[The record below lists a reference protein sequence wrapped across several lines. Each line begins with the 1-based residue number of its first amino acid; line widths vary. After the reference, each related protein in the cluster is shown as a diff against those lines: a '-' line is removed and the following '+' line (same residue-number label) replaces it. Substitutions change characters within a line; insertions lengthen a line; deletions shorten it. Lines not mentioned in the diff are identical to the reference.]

1 MAKKYYITTAIAYTS
16 GKPHIGNT
24 YEIVLTDALARFK
37 RMQGYDVF
45 FQTGTD
51 EHGMKIEEK
60 AKAKG
65 IQPQEYVDA
74 VAGEIKKIW
83 DLMNISYDNFI
94 RTTDEYHKNQVQKIF
109 TKLYK
114 QGNIYKGSYTD
125 WYCTP
130 CESFWTDKQL
140 KDGKC
145 PDCGREVKKAKEET
159 YFFNMK
165 KYADKLIKYFDEH
178 PDFIV
183 PHSRKKEMLNNFIIP
198 GLQDLCVSR
207 SSFKWG
213 IPVDFDKKH
222 VVYVWLDA
230 LVNYITGIGYDADG
244 HSKETYKKYWP
255 CDLHVIGKDI
265 VRFHSIYWPIF
276 LMALNIP
283 LPKQI
288 FGHPWLLQDGDKMS
302 KSKNNVLY
310 ADDLVGIFGVDEI
323 RYYLLSSM
331 PQDDDGLISYD
342 LIIEKI
348 NSDLANVYGNLVSRV
363 QAMINK
369 YFDGILYKTSEE
381 LNEDKDFIQS
391 ITEAREVV
399 EKNISDLKIS
409 DALDVIMGIFRKA
422 NKYIDVTT
430 PWVLAKSNPERL
442 KTVLYNLTEAII
454 IGTTLMSAFMPTK
467 AKEVLDVFNIKA
479 IEYKDLNKFG
489 LLKNK
494 HKITQNNN
502 IIFKRLDSEE
512 IKAKISSQNQ
522 ADENVVTINKI
533 SIEDF
538 AKVELKV
545 GEILEAE
552 KVQKSEKLL
561 KFSVDVGEKEPR
573 CIVSG
578 IAKYYNPQNLIGKK
592 VCVVSNLK
600 PAKLCGIESCGMLLC
615 ASTSDKIVL
624 ISPHADVPAGSIIS

>member
-60 AKAKG
+60 AKEKG
-65 IQPQEYVDA
+65 IKPQEYVNN
-74 VAGEIKKIW
+74 VAGEIKRIW

-94 RTTDEYHKNQVQKIF
+94 RTTDENHKNQVQKIF
-109 TKLYK
+109 TKLYE
-114 QGNIYKGSYTD
+114 QGDIYKGSYTD

-145 PDCGREVKKAKEET
+145 PDCGRDVKKQKEET

-178 PDFIV
+178 PDFII

-213 IPVDFDKKH
+213 IPVEFDKKH
-222 VVYVWLDA
+222 VIYVWLDA
-230 LVNYITGIGYDADG
+230 LVNYITGIGYDVDG

-310 ADDLVGIFGVDEI
+310 ADDLARIFGVDEI
-323 RYYLLSSM
+323 RYYILSSM

-369 YFDGILYKTSEE
+369 YFDGVIYKTSEE
-381 LNEDKDFIQS
+381 LPEDKDFIRS
-391 ITEAREVV
+391 VVESREVI

-430 PWVLAKSNPERL
+430 PWVLAKSNQERL

-454 IGTTLMSAFMPTK
+454 IGTTLISPYMPIK
-467 AKEVLDVFNIKA
+467 SQEVLDVFNIEVRA
-479 IEYKDLNKFG
+479 YKDLNKFG

-502 IIFKRLDSEE
+502 IIFKRIDPEE
-512 IKAKISSQNQ
+512 IKTKINTQNQ
-522 ADENVVTINKI
+522 SSENAVTTNKI
-533 SIEDF
+533 TIEDF

-561 KFSVDVGEKEPR
+561 KFSVDVGEKDPR

-578 IAKYYNPQNLIGKK
+578 IAKHYNPQDLIGKK
-592 VCVVSNLK
+592 VCVVTNLK
-600 PAKLCGIESCGMLLC
+600 LAKLCGIESCGMLLC
-615 ASTSDKIVL
+615 ASTKDKIVL
-624 ISPHADVPAGSIIS
+624 ISPHTDVPVGSTIS

>member
-60 AKAKG
+60 AKEKG
-65 IQPQEYVDA
+65 IKPQEYVNN
-74 VAGEIKKIW
+74 VAGEIKRIW

-94 RTTDEYHKNQVQKIF
+94 RTTDENHKNQVQKIF
-109 TKLYK
+109 TKLYE
-114 QGNIYKGSYTD
+114 QGDIYKGSYTD

-145 PDCGREVKKAKEET
+145 PDCGRDVKKQKEET

-178 PDFIV
+178 PDFII

-213 IPVDFDKKH
+213 IPVEFDKKH
-222 VVYVWLDA
+222 VIYVWLDA
-230 LVNYITGIGYDADG
+230 LVNYITGIGYDVDG

-310 ADDLVGIFGVDEI
+310 ADDLARIFGVDEI
-323 RYYLLSSM
+323 RYYILSSM

-369 YFDGILYKTSEE
+369 YFDGVIYKTSEE
-381 LNEDKDFIQS
+381 LPEDKDFIRS
-391 ITEAREVV
+391 VVESREVI

-430 PWVLAKSNPERL
+430 PWVLAKSNQERL

-454 IGTTLMSAFMPTK
+454 IGTTLISPYMPIK
-467 AKEVLDVFNIKA
+467 SQEVLDVFNVEVRA
-479 IEYKDLNKFG
+479 YKDLNKFG

-502 IIFKRLDSEE
+502 IIFKRIDPEE
-512 IKAKISSQNQ
+512 IKTKINTQNQ
-522 ADENVVTINKI
+522 SSENAVITNKI
-533 SIEDF
+533 TIEDF

-561 KFSVDVGEKEPR
+561 KFSVDVGEKDPR

-578 IAKYYNPQNLIGKK
+578 IAKHYNPQDLIGKK
-592 VCVVSNLK
+592 VCVVTNLK
-600 PAKLCGIESCGMLLC
+600 SAKLCGIESCGMLLC
-615 ASTSDKIVL
+615 ASTKDKIVL
-624 ISPHADVPAGSIIS
+624 ISPHTDVPVGSTIS

>member
-60 AKAKG
+60 AKEKG
-65 IQPQEYVDA
+65 IKPQEYVNN
-74 VAGEIKKIW
+74 VAGEIKRIW

-94 RTTDEYHKNQVQKIF
+94 RTTDENHKNQVQKIF
-109 TKLYK
+109 TKLYE
-114 QGNIYKGSYTD
+114 QGDIYKGSYTD

-145 PDCGREVKKAKEET
+145 PDCGRDVKKQKEET

-178 PDFIV
+178 PDFII

-213 IPVDFDKKH
+213 IPVEFDKKH
-222 VVYVWLDA
+222 VIYVWLDA
-230 LVNYITGIGYDADG
+230 LVNYITGIGYEVDG

-310 ADDLVGIFGVDEI
+310 ADDLARIFGVDEI
-323 RYYLLSSM
+323 RYYILSSM

-369 YFDGILYKTSEE
+369 YFDGVIYKTSEE
-381 LNEDKDFIQS
+381 LPEDKDFIRS
-391 ITEAREVV
+391 VVESREVI

-430 PWVLAKSNPERL
+430 PWVLAKSNQERL

-454 IGTTLMSAFMPTK
+454 IGTTLISPYMPIK
-467 AKEVLDVFNIKA
+467 SQEVLDVFNVEVRA
-479 IEYKDLNKFG
+479 YKDLNKFG

-502 IIFKRLDSEE
+502 IIFKRIDPEE
-512 IKAKISSQNQ
+512 IKTKINTQNQ
-522 ADENVVTINKI
+522 SSENAVITNKI
-533 SIEDF
+533 TIEDF

-561 KFSVDVGEKEPR
+561 KFSVDVGEKDPR

-578 IAKYYNPQNLIGKK
+578 IAKHYNPQDLIGKK
-592 VCVVSNLK
+592 VCVVTNLK

-615 ASTSDKIVL
+615 ASTKDKIVL
-624 ISPHADVPAGSIIS
+624 ISPHTDVPVGSTIS

>member
-60 AKAKG
+60 AKEKG
-65 IQPQEYVDA
+65 IKPQEYVNN
-74 VAGEIKKIW
+74 VAGEIKRIW

-94 RTTDEYHKNQVQKIF
+94 RTTDENHKNQVQKIF
-109 TKLYK
+109 TKLYE
-114 QGNIYKGSYTD
+114 QGDIYKGSYTD

-145 PDCGREVKKAKEET
+145 PDCGRDVKKQKEET

-178 PDFIV
+178 PDFII

-213 IPVDFDKKH
+213 IPVEFDKKH
-222 VVYVWLDA
+222 VIYVWLDA
-230 LVNYITGIGYDADG
+230 LVNYITGIGYEVDG

-310 ADDLVGIFGVDEI
+310 ADDLARIFGVDEI
-323 RYYLLSSM
+323 RYYILSSM

-369 YFDGILYKTSEE
+369 YFDGVIYKTSEE
-381 LNEDKDFIQS
+381 FPEDKEFIRS
-391 ITEAREVV
+391 VVESREVI

-409 DALDVIMGIFRKA
+409 NALDVIMGIFRKA

-430 PWVLAKSNPERL
+430 PWVLAKSNQERL

-454 IGTTLMSAFMPTK
+454 IGTTLISPYMPIK
-467 AKEVLDVFNIKA
+467 SQEVLDVFNVEVRA
-479 IEYKDLNKFG
+479 YKDLNKFG

-502 IIFKRLDSEE
+502 IIFKRIDPEE
-512 IKAKISSQNQ
+512 IKTKINIQNKLF
-522 ADENVVTINKI
+522 ENAVITNKI
-533 SIEDF
+533 TIEDF

-561 KFSVDVGEKEPR
+561 KFSVDVGEKDPR

-578 IAKYYNPQNLIGKK
+578 IAKHYNPQDLIGKK
-592 VCVVSNLK
+592 VCVVTNLK

-615 ASTSDKIVL
+615 ASTKDKIVL
-624 ISPHADVPAGSIIS
+624 ISPYTDVPVGSTIS

>member
-60 AKAKG
+60 AKEKG
-65 IQPQEYVDA
+65 IKPQEYVNN
-74 VAGEIKKIW
+74 VAGEIKRIW

-94 RTTDEYHKNQVQKIF
+94 RTTDENHKNQVQKIF
-109 TKLYK
+109 TKLYE
-114 QGNIYKGSYTD
+114 QGDIYKGSYTD

-145 PDCGREVKKAKEET
+145 PDCGRDVKKQKEET

-178 PDFIV
+178 PDFII

-213 IPVDFDKKH
+213 IPVEFDKKH
-222 VVYVWLDA
+222 VIYVWLDA
-230 LVNYITGIGYDADG
+230 LVNYITGIGYDVDG
-244 HSKETYKKYWP
+244 QSKETYKKYWP

-310 ADDLVGIFGVDEI
+310 ADDLARIFGVDEI
-323 RYYLLSSM
+323 RYYILSSM

-369 YFDGILYKTSEE
+369 YFDGVIYKTSEE
-381 LNEDKDFIQS
+381 LPEDKDFIRS
-391 ITEAREVV
+391 VVESREVI

-430 PWVLAKSNPERL
+430 PWVLAKSNQERL

-454 IGTTLMSAFMPTK
+454 IGTTLISPYMPIK
-467 AKEVLDVFNIKA
+467 SQEVLDVFNVKVRA
-479 IEYKDLNKFG
+479 YKDLNKFG

-502 IIFKRLDSEE
+502 IIFKRIDPEE
-512 IKAKISSQNQ
+512 IKTKINTQNQ
-522 ADENVVTINKI
+522 SAENVVTTNKI
-533 SIEDF
+533 TIEDF

-561 KFSVDVGEKEPR
+561 KFSVDVGEKDPR

-578 IAKYYNPQNLIGKK
+578 IAKHYNPQDLIGKK
-592 VCVVSNLK
+592 VCVVTNLK
-600 PAKLCGIESCGMLLC
+600 SAKLCGIESCGMLLC
-615 ASTSDKIVL
+615 ASTKDKIVL
-624 ISPHADVPAGSIIS
+624 ISPHIDVPVGSTIS

>member
-60 AKAKG
+60 AKEKG
-65 IQPQEYVDA
+65 IKPQEYVNN
-74 VAGEIKKIW
+74 VAGEIKRIW

-94 RTTDEYHKNQVQKIF
+94 RTTDENHKNQVQKIF
-109 TKLYK
+109 TKLYE
-114 QGNIYKGSYTD
+114 QGDIYKGSYTD

-145 PDCGREVKKAKEET
+145 PDCGRDVKKQKEET

-178 PDFIV
+178 PDFII

-213 IPVDFDKKH
+213 IPVEFDKKH
-222 VVYVWLDA
+222 VIYVWLDA
-230 LVNYITGIGYDADG
+230 LVNYITGVGYDVDG

-323 RYYLLSSM
+323 RYYILSSM

-369 YFDGILYKTSEE
+369 YFDGVIYKTSEE
-381 LNEDKDFIQS
+381 LPEDKDFIRS
-391 ITEAREVV
+391 VVESREVI

-430 PWVLAKSNPERL
+430 PWVLAKSNQERL
-442 KTVLYNLTEAII
+442 KTVLYNLTEVII
-454 IGTTLMSAFMPTK
+454 IGTTLISPYMPIK
-467 AKEVLDVFNIKA
+467 SQEVFDVFNVEVRA
-479 IEYKDLNKFG
+479 YKDLNKFG

-502 IIFKRLDSEE
+502 IIFKRIDPEE
-512 IKAKISSQNQ
+512 IKTKINTQNQ
-522 ADENVVTINKI
+522 SFENAIITNKI
-533 SIEDF
+533 TIEDF

-545 GEILEAE
+545 GKILEAE

-561 KFSVDVGEKEPR
+561 KFSVDVGEKDPR

-578 IAKYYNPQNLIGKK
+578 IAKHYNPQDLIGKK
-592 VCVVSNLK
+592 VCVVTNLK
-600 PAKLCGIESCGMLLC
+600 SAKLCGIESCGMLLC
-615 ASTSDKIVL
+615 ASAEDKIVL
-624 ISPHADVPAGSIIS
+624 ISPHTDVPVGSTIS

>member
-60 AKAKG
+60 AKEKG
-65 IQPQEYVDA
+65 IKPQEYVNN
-74 VAGEIKKIW
+74 VAGEIKRIW

-94 RTTDEYHKNQVQKIF
+94 RTTDENHKNQVQKIF
-109 TKLYK
+109 TKLYE
-114 QGNIYKGSYTD
+114 QGDIYKGSYTD

-145 PDCGREVKKAKEET
+145 PDCGRDVKKQKEET

-178 PDFIV
+178 PDFII

-213 IPVDFDKKH
+213 IPVEFDKKH
-222 VVYVWLDA
+222 VIYVWLDA
-230 LVNYITGIGYDADG
+230 LANYITGIGYDVDG

-310 ADDLVGIFGVDEI
+310 ADDLVRIFGVDGI
-323 RYYLLSSM
+323 RYYILSSM

-369 YFDGILYKTSEE
+369 YFDGVIYKTSEE
-381 LNEDKDFIQS
+381 LPEDKDFIRS
-391 ITEAREVV
+391 VVESREVI

-430 PWVLAKSNPERL
+430 PWVLAKSNQERL

-454 IGTTLMSAFMPTK
+454 IGTTLISPYMPIK
-467 AKEVLDVFNIKA
+467 SQEVLDVFNVKVRA
-479 IEYKDLNKFG
+479 YKDLNKFG

-502 IIFKRLDSEE
+502 IIFKRIDPEE
-512 IKAKISSQNQ
+512 IKTKINTQNQ
-522 ADENVVTINKI
+522 SSENVVTTNKI
-533 SIEDF
+533 TIEDF

-561 KFSVDVGEKEPR
+561 KFSVDVGEKDPR

-578 IAKYYNPQNLIGKK
+578 IAKHYNPQDLIGKK
-592 VCVVSNLK
+592 VCVVTNLK
-600 PAKLCGIESCGMLLC
+600 SAKLCGIESCGMLLC
-615 ASTSDKIVL
+615 ASTKDKIVL
-624 ISPHADVPAGSIIS
+624 ISPHIDVPVGSTIS

>member
-60 AKAKG
+60 AKEKG
-65 IQPQEYVDA
+65 IKPQEYVNN
-74 VAGEIKKIW
+74 VAGEIKRIW

-94 RTTDEYHKNQVQKIF
+94 RTTDENQKIF
-109 TKLYK
+109 TKLYE
-114 QGNIYKGSYTD
+114 QGDIYKGSYTD

-145 PDCGREVKKAKEET
+145 PDCGRDVKKQKEET

-178 PDFIV
+178 PDFII

-213 IPVDFDKKH
+213 IPVEFDKKH
-222 VVYVWLDA
+222 VIYVWLDA
-230 LVNYITGIGYDADG
+230 LVNYITGIGYDIDG

-310 ADDLVGIFGVDEI
+310 ADDLARIFGVDEI
-323 RYYLLSSM
+323 RYYILSSM

-369 YFDGILYKTSEE
+369 YFDGVIYKTSEE
-381 LNEDKDFIQS
+381 LPEDKDFIRS
-391 ITEAREVV
+391 VVESREVI

-430 PWVLAKSNPERL
+430 PWVLAKSNQERL

-454 IGTTLMSAFMPTK
+454 IGTTLISPYMPIK
-467 AKEVLDVFNIKA
+467 SQEVLDVFNVKVRA
-479 IEYKDLNKFG
+479 YKDLNKFG

-502 IIFKRLDSEE
+502 IIFKRIDPEE
-512 IKAKISSQNQ
+512 IKTKINTQNQ
-522 ADENVVTINKI
+522 SSENVVITNKI
-533 SIEDF
+533 TIEDF

-561 KFSVDVGEKEPR
+561 KFSVDVGEKDPR

-578 IAKYYNPQNLIGKK
+578 IAKHYNPQDLIGKK
-592 VCVVSNLK
+592 VCVVTNLK

-615 ASTSDKIVL
+615 ASAEDKIVL
-624 ISPHADVPAGSIIS
+624 ISPYTDVPVGSTIS

>member
-60 AKAKG
+60 AKEKG
-65 IQPQEYVDA
+65 IKPQEYVNN
-74 VAGEIKKIW
+74 VAGEIKRIW

-94 RTTDEYHKNQVQKIF
+94 RTTDENHKNQVQKIF
-109 TKLYK
+109 TKLYE
-114 QGNIYKGSYTD
+114 QGDIYKGSYTD

-145 PDCGREVKKAKEET
+145 PDCGRDVKKQKEET

-178 PDFIV
+178 PDFII

-213 IPVDFDKKH
+213 IPVEFDKKH
-222 VVYVWLDA
+222 VIYVWLDA
-230 LVNYITGIGYDADG
+230 LVNYITGIGYDVDG

-310 ADDLVGIFGVDEI
+310 ADDLVRIFGVDEI
-323 RYYLLSSM
+323 RYYILSSM

-369 YFDGILYKTSEE
+369 YFDGVIYKTSEE
-381 LNEDKDFIQS
+381 LPEDKDFIRS
-391 ITEAREVV
+391 VVESREVI

-430 PWVLAKSNPERL
+430 PWVLAKSNQERL

-454 IGTTLMSAFMPTK
+454 IGTTLISPYMPIK
-467 AKEVLDVFNIKA
+467 SQEVLDVFNIEVRA
-479 IEYKDLNKFG
+479 YKDLNKFG

-502 IIFKRLDSEE
+502 IIFKRIDPEE
-512 IKAKISSQNQ
+512 IKTKINTQNQ
-522 ADENVVTINKI
+522 SSENAIITNKI
-533 SIEDF
+533 TIEDF

-561 KFSVDVGEKEPR
+561 KFSVDVGEKDPR

-578 IAKYYNPQNLIGKK
+578 IAKHYNPQNLIGKK
-592 VCVVSNLK
+592 VCVVTNLK

-615 ASTSDKIVL
+615 ASTKDKIVL
-624 ISPHADVPAGSIIS
+624 ISPHTDVPVGSTIS

>member
-60 AKAKG
+60 AKEKG
-65 IQPQEYVDA
+65 IKPQEYVNN
-74 VAGEIKKIW
+74 VAGEIKRIW

-94 RTTDEYHKNQVQKIF
+94 RTTDENHKNQVQKIF
-109 TKLYK
+109 TKLYE
-114 QGNIYKGSYTD
+114 QGDIYKGSYTD

-145 PDCGREVKKAKEET
+145 PDCGRDVKKQKEET

-178 PDFIV
+178 PDFII

-213 IPVDFDKKH
+213 IPVEFDKKH
-222 VVYVWLDA
+222 VIYVWLDA
-230 LVNYITGIGYDADG
+230 LVNYITGVGYDVDG

-310 ADDLVGIFGVDEI
+310 ADDLARIFGVDEI
-323 RYYLLSSM
+323 RYYILSSM

-369 YFDGILYKTSEE
+369 YFDGVIYKTSEE
-381 LNEDKDFIQS
+381 LPEDKDFIRS
-391 ITEAREVV
+391 VVESREVI

-430 PWVLAKSNPERL
+430 PWVLAKSNQERL

-454 IGTTLMSAFMPTK
+454 IGTTLISSYMPIK
-467 AKEVLDVFNIKA
+467 SQEVLDVFNVEVRA
-479 IEYKDLNKFG
+479 YRDLNKFG

-502 IIFKRLDSEE
+502 IIFKRIDPEE
-512 IKAKISSQNQ
+512 IKTKINTQNQ
-522 ADENVVTINKI
+522 SSENAVITNKI
-533 SIEDF
+533 TIEDF

-561 KFSVDVGEKEPR
+561 KFSVDVGEKDPR

-578 IAKYYNPQNLIGKK
+578 IAKHYNPQDLIGEK
-592 VCVVSNLK
+592 VCVVTNLK

-615 ASTSDKIVL
+615 ASTKDKIVL
-624 ISPHADVPAGSIIS
+624 ISPHTDVPVGSTIS

>member
-60 AKAKG
+60 AKEKG
-65 IQPQEYVDA
+65 IKPQEYVNN
-74 VAGEIKKIW
+74 VAGEIKRIW

-94 RTTDEYHKNQVQKIF
+94 RTTDENHKNQVQKIF
-109 TKLYK
+109 TKLYE
-114 QGNIYKGSYTD
+114 QGDIYKGSYTD

-145 PDCGREVKKAKEET
+145 PDCGRDVKKQKEET

-178 PDFIV
+178 PDFII

-213 IPVDFDKKH
+213 IPVEFDKKH
-222 VVYVWLDA
+222 VIYVWLDA
-230 LVNYITGIGYDADG
+230 LVNYITGIGYDVDG

-310 ADDLVGIFGVDEI
+310 ADDLARIFGVDGI
-323 RYYLLSSM
+323 RYYILSSM

-369 YFDGILYKTSEE
+369 YFDGVIYKTSEE
-381 LNEDKDFIQS
+381 LPEDKDFIRS
-391 ITEAREVV
+391 LVKSREVI

-430 PWVLAKSNPERL
+430 PWVLAKSNQERL

-454 IGTTLMSAFMPTK
+454 IGTTLISPYMPIK
-467 AKEVLDVFNIKA
+467 SQEVLDVFNVKVRA
-479 IEYKDLNKFG
+479 YKDLNKFG

-502 IIFKRLDSEE
+502 IIFKRIDPEE
-512 IKAKISSQNQ
+512 IKTKINTQNQ
-522 ADENVVTINKI
+522 SSENAVITNKI
-533 SIEDF
+533 TIEDF

-561 KFSVDVGEKEPR
+561 KFSVDVGEKESR

-578 IAKYYNPQNLIGKK
+578 IAKHYNPQDLIGKK
-592 VCVVSNLK
+592 VCVVTNLK
-600 PAKLCGIESCGMLLC
+600 PVKLCGIESCGMLLC
-615 ASTSDKIVL
+615 ASAEDKIVL
-624 ISPHADVPAGSIIS
+624 ISPHTDVPVGSTIS

>member
-24 YEIVLTDALARFK
+24 YEIVLTDAVARFK

-60 AKAKG
+60 AKEKG
-65 IQPQEYVDA
+65 IKPQEYVNN
-74 VAGEIKKIW
+74 VAGEIKRIW

-94 RTTDEYHKNQVQKIF
+94 RTTDENHKNQVQKIF
-109 TKLYK
+109 TKLYE
-114 QGNIYKGSYTD
+114 QGDIYKGSYTD

-145 PDCGREVKKAKEET
+145 PDCGRDVKKQKEET

-165 KYADKLIKYFDEH
+165 KYANKLIKYFDEH
-178 PDFIV
+178 PDFII

-213 IPVDFDKKH
+213 IPVEFDKKH
-222 VVYVWLDA
+222 VIYVWLDA
-230 LVNYITGIGYDADG
+230 LVNYITGIGYDVDG

-310 ADDLVGIFGVDEI
+310 ADDLARIFGVDEI
-323 RYYLLSSM
+323 RYYILSSM

-369 YFDGILYKTSEE
+369 YFDGVIYKTSEE
-381 LNEDKDFIQS
+381 LPEDKDFIRS
-391 ITEAREVV
+391 VVESREVI

-430 PWVLAKSNPERL
+430 PWVLAKSNQERL

-454 IGTTLMSAFMPTK
+454 IGTTLISPYMPIK
-467 AKEVLDVFNIKA
+467 SQEVLDVFNVEVRA
-479 IEYKDLNKFG
+479 YKDLNKFG

-502 IIFKRLDSEE
+502 IIFKRIDPEE
-512 IKAKISSQNQ
+512 IKTKINTQNQ
-522 ADENVVTINKI
+522 SSENAVITNKI
-533 SIEDF
+533 TIEDF

-561 KFSVDVGEKEPR
+561 KFSVDVGEKDPR

-578 IAKYYNPQNLIGKK
+578 IAKHYNPQDLIGKK
-592 VCVVSNLK
+592 VCVVTNLK
-600 PAKLCGIESCGMLLC
+600 SAKLCGIESCGMLLC
-615 ASTSDKIVL
+615 ASTKDKIVL
-624 ISPHADVPAGSIIS
+624 ISPHTDVPVGSTIS

>member
-60 AKAKG
+60 AKEKG
-65 IQPQEYVDA
+65 IKPQEYVNN
-74 VAGEIKKIW
+74 VAGEIKRIW

-94 RTTDEYHKNQVQKIF
+94 RTTDENHKNQVQKIF
-109 TKLYK
+109 TKLYE
-114 QGNIYKGSYTD
+114 QGDIYKGSYTD

-145 PDCGREVKKAKEET
+145 PDCGRDVKKQKEET

-178 PDFIV
+178 PDFII

-213 IPVDFDKKH
+213 IPVEFDKNH
-222 VVYVWLDA
+222 VIYVWLDA
-230 LVNYITGIGYDADG
+230 LVNYITGIGYDVDG

-310 ADDLVGIFGVDEI
+310 ADDLARIFGVDEI
-323 RYYLLSSM
+323 RYYILSSM

-369 YFDGILYKTSEE
+369 YFDGVIYKTSEE
-381 LNEDKDFIQS
+381 LPEDKDFIRS
-391 ITEAREVV
+391 VVESREVI

-430 PWVLAKSNPERL
+430 PWVLAKSNQERL

-454 IGTTLMSAFMPTK
+454 IGTTLISPYMPIK
-467 AKEVLDVFNIKA
+467 SQEVLDVFNVEVRA
-479 IEYKDLNKFG
+479 YKDLNKFG

-502 IIFKRLDSEE
+502 IIFKRIDPEE
-512 IKAKISSQNQ
+512 IKTKINTQNQ
-522 ADENVVTINKI
+522 SSENAVITNKI
-533 SIEDF
+533 TIEDF

-561 KFSVDVGEKEPR
+561 KFSVDVGEKDPR

-578 IAKYYNPQNLIGKK
+578 IAKHYNPQDLIGKK
-592 VCVVSNLK
+592 VCVVTNLK
-600 PAKLCGIESCGMLLC
+600 SAKLCGIESCGMLLC
-615 ASTSDKIVL
+615 ASTKDNIVL
-624 ISPHADVPAGSIIS
+624 ISPHTDVPVGSTIS

>member
-60 AKAKG
+60 AKEKG
-65 IQPQEYVDA
+65 IKPQEYVNN
-74 VAGEIKKIW
+74 VAGEIKRIW

-94 RTTDEYHKNQVQKIF
+94 RTTDENHKNQVQKIF
-109 TKLYK
+109 TKLYE
-114 QGNIYKGSYTD
+114 QGDIYKGSYTD

-145 PDCGREVKKAKEET
+145 PDCGRDVKKQKEET

-178 PDFIV
+178 PDFII

-213 IPVDFDKKH
+213 IPVEFDKKH
-222 VVYVWLDA
+222 VIYVWLDA
-230 LVNYITGIGYDADG
+230 LVNYITGIGYDVDG

-310 ADDLVGIFGVDEI
+310 ADDLARIFGVDEI
-323 RYYLLSSM
+323 RYYILSSM

-369 YFDGILYKTSEE
+369 YFDGVIYKTSEE
-381 LNEDKDFIQS
+381 LPEDKDFIRS
-391 ITEAREVV
+391 VVESREVI

-430 PWVLAKSNPERL
+430 PWVLAKSSQERL

-454 IGTTLMSAFMPTK
+454 IGTTLISPYMPIK
-467 AKEVLDVFNIKA
+467 SQEVLDVFNVEVRA
-479 IEYKDLNKFG
+479 YKDLNKFG

-502 IIFKRLDSEE
+502 IIFKRIDPEE
-512 IKAKISSQNQ
+512 IKTKINTQNQ
-522 ADENVVTINKI
+522 SSENAVITNKI
-533 SIEDF
+533 TIEDF

-561 KFSVDVGEKEPR
+561 KFSVDVGEKDPR

-578 IAKYYNPQNLIGKK
+578 IAKHYNPQDLIGKK
-592 VCVVSNLK
+592 VCVVTNLK
-600 PAKLCGIESCGMLLC
+600 SAKLCGIESCGMLLC
-615 ASTSDKIVL
+615 ASTKDKIVL
-624 ISPHADVPAGSIIS
+624 ISPHTDVPVGSTIS

>member
-60 AKAKG
+60 AKEKG
-65 IQPQEYVDA
+65 IKPQEYVNN
-74 VAGEIKKIW
+74 VAGEIKRIW

-94 RTTDEYHKNQVQKIF
+94 RTTDENHKNQVQKIF
-109 TKLYK
+109 TKLYE
-114 QGNIYKGSYTD
+114 QGDIYKGSYTD

-145 PDCGREVKKAKEET
+145 PDCGRDVKKQKEET

-178 PDFIV
+178 PDFII
-183 PHSRKKEMLNNFIIP
+183 PHSRKKEMINNFIIP

-213 IPVDFDKKH
+213 ISVEFDKKH
-222 VVYVWLDA
+222 VIYVWLDA
-230 LVNYITGIGYDADG
+230 LVNYITGIGYDVDG

-310 ADDLVGIFGVDEI
+310 ADDLARIFGVDEI
-323 RYYLLSSM
+323 RYYILSSM

-369 YFDGILYKTSEE
+369 YFDGVIYKTSEE
-381 LNEDKDFIQS
+381 LPEDKDFIRS
-391 ITEAREVV
+391 VVESREVI

-430 PWVLAKSNPERL
+430 PWVLAKSNQERL

-454 IGTTLMSAFMPTK
+454 IGTTLISPYMPIK
-467 AKEVLDVFNIKA
+467 SQEVLDVFNIEVRA
-479 IEYKDLNKFG
+479 YKDLNKFG

-502 IIFKRLDSEE
+502 IIFKRIDPEE
-512 IKAKISSQNQ
+512 IKTKINTQNQ
-522 ADENVVTINKI
+522 SSENAVITNKI
-533 SIEDF
+533 TIEDF

-561 KFSVDVGEKEPR
+561 KFSVDVGEKDPR

-578 IAKYYNPQNLIGKK
+578 IAKHYNPQDLIGKK
-592 VCVVSNLK
+592 VCVVTNLK

-615 ASTSDKIVL
+615 ASTKDKIVL
-624 ISPHADVPAGSIIS
+624 ISPHTDVPVGSTIS

>member
-24 YEIVLTDALARFK
+24 YEIVLTDAVARFK

-60 AKAKG
+60 AKEKG
-65 IQPQEYVDA
+65 IKPQEYVNN
-74 VAGEIKKIW
+74 VAGEIKRIW

-94 RTTDEYHKNQVQKIF
+94 RTTDENHKNQVQKIF
-109 TKLYK
+109 TKLYE
-114 QGNIYKGSYTD
+114 QGDIYKGSYTD

-145 PDCGREVKKAKEET
+145 PDCGRDVKKQKEET

-178 PDFIV
+178 PDFII

-213 IPVDFDKKH
+213 IPVEFDKKH
-222 VVYVWLDA
+222 VIYVWLDA
-230 LVNYITGIGYDADG
+230 LVNYITGIGYDVDG

-310 ADDLVGIFGVDEI
+310 ADDLARIFGVDEI
-323 RYYLLSSM
+323 RYYILSSM

-369 YFDGILYKTSEE
+369 YFDGVIYKTSEE
-381 LNEDKDFIQS
+381 LPEDKDFIRS
-391 ITEAREVV
+391 VVESREVI

-430 PWVLAKSNPERL
+430 PWVLAKSNQERL

-454 IGTTLMSAFMPTK
+454 IGTTFISPYMPIK
-467 AKEVLDVFNIKA
+467 SQEVLDVFNVKVRA
-479 IEYKDLNKFG
+479 YKDLNKFG

-502 IIFKRLDSEE
+502 IIFKRIDPEE
-512 IKAKISSQNQ
+512 IKTKINTQNQ
-522 ADENVVTINKI
+522 SSENAVITNKI
-533 SIEDF
+533 TIEDF

-561 KFSVDVGEKEPR
+561 KFSVDVGEKDPR

-578 IAKYYNPQNLIGKK
+578 IAKHYNPQDLIGKK
-592 VCVVSNLK
+592 VCVVTNLK
-600 PAKLCGIESCGMLLC
+600 SAKLCGIESCGMLLC
-615 ASTSDKIVL
+615 ASTKDKIVL
-624 ISPHADVPAGSIIS
+624 ISPHTDVPVGSIIS

>member
-60 AKAKG
+60 AKEKG
-65 IQPQEYVDA
+65 IKPQEYVNN
-74 VAGEIKKIW
+74 VAGEIKRIW

-94 RTTDEYHKNQVQKIF
+94 RTTDENHKNQVQKIF
-109 TKLYK
+109 TKLYE
-114 QGNIYKGSYTD
+114 QGDIYKGSYTD

-145 PDCGREVKKAKEET
+145 PDCGRDVKKQKEET

-178 PDFIV
+178 PDFII

-213 IPVDFDKKH
+213 IPVEFDKNH
-222 VVYVWLDA
+222 VIYVWLDA
-230 LVNYITGIGYDADG
+230 LVNYITGIGYDVDG

-310 ADDLVGIFGVDEI
+310 ADDLARIFGVDEI
-323 RYYLLSSM
+323 RYYILSSM

-369 YFDGILYKTSEE
+369 YFDGMIYKTSEE
-381 LNEDKDFIQS
+381 LPEDKDFIRS
-391 ITEAREVV
+391 VVESREVI

-430 PWVLAKSNPERL
+430 PWVLAKSNQERL

-454 IGTTLMSAFMPTK
+454 IGTTLISPYMPIK
-467 AKEVLDVFNIKA
+467 SQEVLDVFNV
-479 IEYKDLNKFG
+479 EVRVYRDLNKFG

-494 HKITQNNN
+494 HNITQNNN
-502 IIFKRLDSEE
+502 IIFKRIDPEE
-512 IKAKISSQNQ
+512 IKTRINTQNQ
-522 ADENVVTINKI
+522 SSENVVITNKI
-533 SIEDF
+533 TIEDF

-561 KFSVDVGEKEPR
+561 KFSVDVGEKDPR

-578 IAKYYNPQNLIGKK
+578 IAKHYNPQNLIGKK
-592 VCVVSNLK
+592 VCVVTNLK

-615 ASTSDKIVL
+615 ASTKDKIVL
-624 ISPHADVPAGSIIS
+624 ISPHTDVPVGSTIS

>member
-60 AKAKG
+60 AKEKG
-65 IQPQEYVDA
+65 IKPQEYVNN
-74 VAGEIKKIW
+74 VAGEIKRIW

-94 RTTDEYHKNQVQKIF
+94 RTTDENHKNQVQKIF
-109 TKLYK
+109 TKLYE
-114 QGNIYKGSYTD
+114 QGDIYKGSYTD

-145 PDCGREVKKAKEET
+145 PDCGRDVKKQKEET

-178 PDFIV
+178 PDFII

-213 IPVDFDKKH
+213 IPVEFDKKH
-222 VVYVWLDA
+222 VIYVWLDA
-230 LVNYITGIGYDADG
+230 LVNYITGIGYDVDG

-310 ADDLVGIFGVDEI
+310 ADDLARIFGVDGI
-323 RYYLLSSM
+323 RYYILSSM

-369 YFDGILYKTSEE
+369 YFDGVIYKTSEE
-381 LNEDKDFIQS
+381 LPADKDFIRS
-391 ITEAREVV
+391 VVESREVI

-430 PWVLAKSNPERL
+430 PWVLAKSNQERL

-454 IGTTLMSAFMPTK
+454 IGTTLISSYMPIK
-467 AKEVLDVFNIKA
+467 SQEVLDVFNVEVRA
-479 IEYKDLNKFG
+479 YRDLNKFG

-502 IIFKRLDSEE
+502 IIFKRIDPEE
-512 IKAKISSQNQ
+512 IKTKINMPNQSS
-522 ADENVVTINKI
+522 ENAVITNKI
-533 SIEDF
+533 TIEDF

-561 KFSVDVGEKEPR
+561 KFSVDVGEKDPR

-578 IAKYYNPQNLIGKK
+578 IAKHYNPQDLIGKK
-592 VCVVSNLK
+592 VCVVTNLK

-615 ASTSDKIVL
+615 ASTKDKIVL
-624 ISPHADVPAGSIIS
+624 ISPHTDVPVGSTIS

>member
-60 AKAKG
+60 AKEKG
-65 IQPQEYVDA
+65 IKPQEYVNN
-74 VAGEIKKIW
+74 VAGEIKRIW

-94 RTTDEYHKNQVQKIF
+94 RTTDENHKNQVQKIF
-109 TKLYK
+109 TKLYE
-114 QGNIYKGSYTD
+114 QGDIYKGSYTD

-145 PDCGREVKKAKEET
+145 PDCGRDVKKQKEET

-178 PDFIV
+178 PDFII

-213 IPVDFDKKH
+213 IPVEFDKKH
-222 VVYVWLDA
+222 VIYVWLDA
-230 LVNYITGIGYDADG
+230 LVNYITGIGYDVDG

-276 LMALNIP
+276 LMELNIP

-310 ADDLVGIFGVDEI
+310 ADDLVRIFGVDEI
-323 RYYLLSSM
+323 RYYILSSM

-369 YFDGILYKTSEE
+369 YFDGVIYKTSEE
-381 LNEDKDFIQS
+381 LPEDKDFIRS
-391 ITEAREVV
+391 VVESREVI

-430 PWVLAKSNPERL
+430 PWVLAKSNQERL

-454 IGTTLMSAFMPTK
+454 IGTTLISPYMPIK
-467 AKEVLDVFNIKA
+467 SQEVLDVFNIEVRA
-479 IEYKDLNKFG
+479 YKDLNKFG

-502 IIFKRLDSEE
+502 IIFKRIDPEE
-512 IKAKISSQNQ
+512 IKTKINTQNQ
-522 ADENVVTINKI
+522 SSENAIITNKI
-533 SIEDF
+533 TIEDF

-561 KFSVDVGEKEPR
+561 KFSVDVGEKDPR

-578 IAKYYNPQNLIGKK
+578 IAKHYNPQNLIGKK
-592 VCVVSNLK
+592 VCVVTNLK

-615 ASTSDKIVL
+615 ASTKDKIVL
-624 ISPHADVPAGSIIS
+624 ISPHTDVPVGSTIS

>member
-60 AKAKG
+60 AKEKG
-65 IQPQEYVDA
+65 IKPQEYVNN
-74 VAGEIKKIW
+74 VAGEIKRIW

-94 RTTDEYHKNQVQKIF
+94 RTTDENHKNQVQKIF
-109 TKLYK
+109 TKLYE
-114 QGNIYKGSYTD
+114 QGDIYKGSYTD

-145 PDCGREVKKAKEET
+145 PDCGRDVKKQKEET

-178 PDFIV
+178 PDFII

-213 IPVDFDKKH
+213 IPVEFDKKH
-222 VVYVWLDA
+222 VIYVWLDA
-230 LVNYITGIGYDADG
+230 LVNYITGIGYDIDG

-310 ADDLVGIFGVDEI
+310 ADDLARIFGVDEI
-323 RYYLLSSM
+323 RYYILSSM

-369 YFDGILYKTSEE
+369 YFDGVIYKTSEE
-381 LNEDKDFIQS
+381 LLEDKDFIRS
-391 ITEAREVV
+391 VVESREVI

-430 PWVLAKSNPERL
+430 PWVLAKSNQERL

-454 IGTTLMSAFMPTK
+454 IGTTFISPYMPIK
-467 AKEVLDVFNIKA
+467 SQEVLDVFNVKVRA
-479 IEYKDLNKFG
+479 YKDLNKFG

-502 IIFKRLDSEE
+502 IIFKRIDPEE
-512 IKAKISSQNQ
+512 IKTKINTQNQ
-522 ADENVVTINKI
+522 SSENAVITNKI
-533 SIEDF
+533 TIEDF

-561 KFSVDVGEKEPR
+561 KFSVDVGEKDPR

-578 IAKYYNPQNLIGKK
+578 IAKHYNPQDLIGKK
-592 VCVVSNLK
+592 VCVVTNLK
-600 PAKLCGIESCGMLLC
+600 SAKLCGIESCGMLLC
-615 ASTSDKIVL
+615 ASTKDKIVL
-624 ISPHADVPAGSIIS
+624 ISPHTDVPVGSIIS

>member
-24 YEIVLTDALARFK
+24 YEIVLTDTLARFK

-60 AKAKG
+60 AKEKG
-65 IQPQEYVDA
+65 IKPQEYVNN
-74 VAGEIKKIW
+74 VAGEIKRIW

-94 RTTDEYHKNQVQKIF
+94 RTTDENHKNQVQKIF
-109 TKLYK
+109 TKLYE
-114 QGNIYKGSYTD
+114 QGDIYKGSYTD

-145 PDCGREVKKAKEET
+145 PDCGRDVKKQKEET

-165 KYADKLIKYFDEH
+165 KYANKLIKYFDEH
-178 PDFIV
+178 PDFII

-213 IPVDFDKKH
+213 IPVEFDKKH
-222 VVYVWLDA
+222 VIYVWLDA
-230 LVNYITGIGYDADG
+230 LVNYITGIGYDVDG

-310 ADDLVGIFGVDEI
+310 ADDLARIFGVDEI
-323 RYYLLSSM
+323 RYYILSSM

-369 YFDGILYKTSEE
+369 YFDGVIYKTSEE
-381 LNEDKDFIQS
+381 LPEDKDFIRS
-391 ITEAREVV
+391 VVESREVI

-430 PWVLAKSNPERL
+430 PWVLAKSNQERL

-454 IGTTLMSAFMPTK
+454 IGTTLISPYMPIK
-467 AKEVLDVFNIKA
+467 SQEVLDVFNVKVRA
-479 IEYKDLNKFG
+479 YKDLNKFG

-502 IIFKRLDSEE
+502 IIFKRIDPEE
-512 IKAKISSQNQ
+512 IKTKINTQNQ
-522 ADENVVTINKI
+522 SSENAVITNKI
-533 SIEDF
+533 TIEDF

-561 KFSVDVGEKEPR
+561 KFSVDVGEKDPR

-578 IAKYYNPQNLIGKK
+578 IAKHYNPQDLIGKK
-592 VCVVSNLK
+592 VCVVTNLK

-615 ASTSDKIVL
+615 ASAEDKIVL
-624 ISPHADVPAGSIIS
+624 ISPYTDVPVGSTIS

>member
-24 YEIVLTDALARFK
+24 YEIVLTDTLARFK

-60 AKAKG
+60 AKEKG
-65 IQPQEYVDA
+65 IKPQEYVNN
-74 VAGEIKKIW
+74 VAGEIKRIW

-94 RTTDEYHKNQVQKIF
+94 RTTDENHKNQVQKIF
-109 TKLYK
+109 TKLYE
-114 QGNIYKGSYTD
+114 QGDIYKGSYTD

-145 PDCGREVKKAKEET
+145 PDCGRDVKKQKEET

-178 PDFIV
+178 PDFII

-213 IPVDFDKKH
+213 IPVEFDKKH
-222 VVYVWLDA
+222 VIYVWLDA
-230 LVNYITGIGYDADG
+230 LVNYITGIGYDVDG

-310 ADDLVGIFGVDEI
+310 ADDLARIFGVDEI
-323 RYYLLSSM
+323 RYYILSSM

-369 YFDGILYKTSEE
+369 YFDGVIYKTSEE
-381 LNEDKDFIQS
+381 LPEDKDFIRS
-391 ITEAREVV
+391 VVESREVI

-430 PWVLAKSNPERL
+430 PWVLAKSNQERL

-454 IGTTLMSAFMPTK
+454 IGTTLISPYMPIK
-467 AKEVLDVFNIKA
+467 SQEVLDVFNVEVRA
-479 IEYKDLNKFG
+479 YKDLNKFG

-502 IIFKRLDSEE
+502 IIFKRIDPEE
-512 IKAKISSQNQ
+512 IKTKINTQNKSF
-522 ADENVVTINKI
+522 ENAVITNKI
-533 SIEDF
+533 TIEDF

-561 KFSVDVGEKEPR
+561 KFSVDVGEKDPR

-578 IAKYYNPQNLIGKK
+578 IAKHYNPQDLIGKK
-592 VCVVSNLK
+592 VCVVTNLK
-600 PAKLCGIESCGMLLC
+600 SAKLCGIESCGMLLC
-615 ASTSDKIVL
+615 ASTKDKIVL
-624 ISPHADVPAGSIIS
+624 ISPHTDVPVGSTIS

>member
-60 AKAKG
+60 AKEKG
-65 IQPQEYVDA
+65 IKPQEYVNN
-74 VAGEIKKIW
+74 VAGEIKRIW

-94 RTTDEYHKNQVQKIF
+94 RTTDENHKNQVQKIF
-109 TKLYK
+109 TKLYE
-114 QGNIYKGSYTD
+114 QGDIYKGSYTD

-145 PDCGREVKKAKEET
+145 PDCGRDVKKQKEET

-178 PDFIV
+178 PDFII

-213 IPVDFDKKH
+213 IPVEFDKKH
-222 VVYVWLDA
+222 VIYVWLDA
-230 LVNYITGIGYDADG
+230 LVNYITGIGYDVDG

-310 ADDLVGIFGVDEI
+310 ADDLARIFGVDEI
-323 RYYLLSSM
+323 RYYILSSM

-369 YFDGILYKTSEE
+369 YFDGVIYKTSEE
-381 LNEDKDFIQS
+381 LPEDKNFIRS
-391 ITEAREVV
+391 VVESREVI
-399 EKNISDLKIS
+399 EKNTSDLKIS

-430 PWVLAKSNPERL
+430 PWVLAKSNQERL

-454 IGTTLMSAFMPTK
+454 IGTTLISPYMPIK
-467 AKEVLDVFNIKA
+467 SQEVLDVFNVKVRA
-479 IEYKDLNKFG
+479 YKDLNKFG

-502 IIFKRLDSEE
+502 IIFKRIDPEE
-512 IKAKISSQNQ
+512 IKTKINTQNQ
-522 ADENVVTINKI
+522 SSENVVITNKI
-533 SIEDF
+533 TIEDF

-561 KFSVDVGEKEPR
+561 KFSVDVGEKDPR

-578 IAKYYNPQNLIGKK
+578 IAKHYNPQDLIGKK
-592 VCVVSNLK
+592 VCVVTNLK

-615 ASTSDKIVL
+615 ASAEDKIVL
-624 ISPHADVPAGSIIS
+624 MSPHIDVPVGSTIS

>member
-24 YEIVLTDALARFK
+24 YEIVLTDTLARFK

-60 AKAKG
+60 AKEKG
-65 IQPQEYVDA
+65 IKPQEYVNN
-74 VAGEIKKIW
+74 VAGEIKRIW

-94 RTTDEYHKNQVQKIF
+94 RTTDENHKNQVQKIF
-109 TKLYK
+109 TKLYE
-114 QGNIYKGSYTD
+114 QGDIYKGSYTD

-145 PDCGREVKKAKEET
+145 PDCGRDVKKQKEET

-178 PDFIV
+178 PDFII

-213 IPVDFDKKH
+213 IPVEFDKKH
-222 VVYVWLDA
+222 VIYVWLDA
-230 LVNYITGIGYDADG
+230 LVNYITGIGYDVDG

-310 ADDLVGIFGVDEI
+310 ADDLARIFGVDEI
-323 RYYLLSSM
+323 RYYILSSM

-369 YFDGILYKTSEE
+369 YFDGVIYKTSEE
-381 LNEDKDFIQS
+381 LPEDKDFIRS
-391 ITEAREVV
+391 VVESREVI

-430 PWVLAKSNPERL
+430 PWVLAKSNQERL

-454 IGTTLMSAFMPTK
+454 IGTTLISPYMPIK
-467 AKEVLDVFNIKA
+467 SQEVLDVFNVEVRA
-479 IEYKDLNKFG
+479 YKDLNKFG

-502 IIFKRLDSEE
+502 IIFKRIDPEE
-512 IKAKISSQNQ
+512 IKTKINTQNQ
-522 ADENVVTINKI
+522 SSENAVITNKI
-533 SIEDF
+533 TIEDF
-538 AKVELKV
+538 AKIELKV

-561 KFSVDVGEKEPR
+561 KFSVDVGEKDPR

-578 IAKYYNPQNLIGKK
+578 IAKHYNPQDLIGKK
-592 VCVVSNLK
+592 VCVVTNLK
-600 PAKLCGIESCGMLLC
+600 PVKLCGIESCGMLLC
-615 ASTSDKIVL
+615 ASTKDKIVL
-624 ISPHADVPAGSIIS
+624 ISPHTDVPVGSTIS

>member
-60 AKAKG
+60 AKEKG
-65 IQPQEYVDA
+65 IKPQEYVNN
-74 VAGEIKKIW
+74 VAGEIKRIW

-94 RTTDEYHKNQVQKIF
+94 RTTDENHKNQVQKIF
-109 TKLYK
+109 TKLYE
-114 QGNIYKGSYTD
+114 QGDIYKGSYTD

-145 PDCGREVKKAKEET
+145 PDCGRDVKKQKEET

-178 PDFIV
+178 PDFII

-213 IPVDFDKKH
+213 IPVEFDKKH
-222 VVYVWLDA
+222 VIYVWLDA
-230 LVNYITGIGYDADG
+230 LVNYITGIGYEVDG

-310 ADDLVGIFGVDEI
+310 ADDLARIFGVDEI
-323 RYYLLSSM
+323 RYYILSSM

-369 YFDGILYKTSEE
+369 YFDGVIYKTSEE
-381 LNEDKDFIQS
+381 FPEDKDFIRS
-391 ITEAREVV
+391 VVESREVI

-430 PWVLAKSNPERL
+430 PWVLAKSNQERL

-454 IGTTLMSAFMPTK
+454 IGTTLISPYMPIK
-467 AKEVLDVFNIKA
+467 SQEVFDVFNVEVRA
-479 IEYKDLNKFG
+479 YKDLNKFG

-502 IIFKRLDSEE
+502 IIFERIDPEE
-512 IKAKISSQNQ
+512 IKTKINTQNQ
-522 ADENVVTINKI
+522 SFENAIITNKI
-533 SIEDF
+533 TIEDF

-561 KFSVDVGEKEPR
+561 KFSVDIGEKDPR

-578 IAKYYNPQNLIGKK
+578 IAKHYNPQDLIGKK
-592 VCVVSNLK
+592 VCVVTNLK
-600 PAKLCGIESCGMLLC
+600 SAKLCGIESCGMLLC
-615 ASTSDKIVL
+615 VSTKDKIVL
-624 ISPHADVPAGSIIS
+624 ISPHTDVPVGSTIS

>member
-60 AKAKG
+60 AKEKE
-65 IQPQEYVDA
+65 IKPQEYVNN
-74 VAGEIKKIW
+74 VAGEIKRIW

-94 RTTDEYHKNQVQKIF
+94 RTTDENHKNQVQKIF
-109 TKLYK
+109 TKLYE
-114 QGNIYKGSYTD
+114 QGDIYKGSYTD

-145 PDCGREVKKAKEET
+145 PDCGRDVKKQKEET

-178 PDFIV
+178 PDFII

-213 IPVDFDKKH
+213 IPVEFDKKH
-222 VVYVWLDA
+222 VIYVWLDA
-230 LVNYITGIGYDADG
+230 LVNYITGIGYDVDG

-276 LMALNIP
+276 LMALNIS

-310 ADDLVGIFGVDEI
+310 ADDLARIFGVDEI
-323 RYYLLSSM
+323 RYYILSSM

-369 YFDGILYKTSEE
+369 YFDGMIYKTSEE
-381 LNEDKDFIQS
+381 LPEDKDFIRS
-391 ITEAREVV
+391 VVESREVI

-430 PWVLAKSNPERL
+430 PWVLAKSNQERL

-454 IGTTLMSAFMPTK
+454 IGTTLISPYMPIK
-467 AKEVLDVFNIKA
+467 SQEVLDVFNVEVRA
-479 IEYKDLNKFG
+479 YKDLNKFG

-494 HKITQNNN
+494 HNITQNNN
-502 IIFKRLDSEE
+502 IIFKRIDPEE
-512 IKAKISSQNQ
+512 IKTKINTQNQ
-522 ADENVVTINKI
+522 SFENAIITNKI
-533 SIEDF
+533 TIEDF

-545 GEILEAE
+545 GKILEAE

-561 KFSVDVGEKEPR
+561 KFSVDVGEKDPR

-578 IAKYYNPQNLIGKK
+578 IAKHYNPQDLIGKK
-592 VCVVSNLK
+592 VCVVTNLK
-600 PAKLCGIESCGMLLC
+600 SAKLCGIESCGMLLC
-615 ASTSDKIVL
+615 ASAEDKIVL
-624 ISPHADVPAGSIIS
+624 ISPHTDVPVGSTIS

>member
-60 AKAKG
+60 AKEKG
-65 IQPQEYVDA
+65 IKPQEYVNN
-74 VAGEIKKIW
+74 VAGEIKRIW

-94 RTTDEYHKNQVQKIF
+94 RTTDENHKNQVQKIF
-109 TKLYK
+109 TKLYE
-114 QGNIYKGSYTD
+114 QGDIYKGSYTD

-145 PDCGREVKKAKEET
+145 PDCGRDVKKQKEET

-178 PDFIV
+178 PDFII

-198 GLQDLCVSR
+198 GVQDLCVSR

-213 IPVDFDKKH
+213 IPVEFDKKH
-222 VVYVWLDA
+222 VIYVWLDA
-230 LVNYITGIGYDADG
+230 LVNYITGIGYDIDG

-310 ADDLVGIFGVDEI
+310 ADDLARIFGVDEI
-323 RYYLLSSM
+323 RYYILSSM

-369 YFDGILYKTSEE
+369 YFDGVIYKTSEE
-381 LNEDKDFIQS
+381 LPEDKDFIRS
-391 ITEAREVV
+391 VVESREVI

-430 PWVLAKSNPERL
+430 PWVLAKSNQERL

-454 IGTTLMSAFMPTK
+454 IGTTLISPYMPIK
-467 AKEVLDVFNIKA
+467 SQEVLDVFNVKVRA
-479 IEYKDLNKFG
+479 YKDLNKFG

-502 IIFKRLDSEE
+502 IIFKRIDPEE
-512 IKAKISSQNQ
+512 IKTKINTQNQ
-522 ADENVVTINKI
+522 SSENAVITNKI
-533 SIEDF
+533 TIEDF

-561 KFSVDVGEKEPR
+561 KFSVDVGEKDPR

-578 IAKYYNPQNLIGKK
+578 IAKHYNPQDLIGEK
-592 VCVVSNLK
+592 VCVVTNLK

-615 ASTSDKIVL
+615 ASTKDKIVL
-624 ISPHADVPAGSIIS
+624 ISPHTDVPVGSTIS